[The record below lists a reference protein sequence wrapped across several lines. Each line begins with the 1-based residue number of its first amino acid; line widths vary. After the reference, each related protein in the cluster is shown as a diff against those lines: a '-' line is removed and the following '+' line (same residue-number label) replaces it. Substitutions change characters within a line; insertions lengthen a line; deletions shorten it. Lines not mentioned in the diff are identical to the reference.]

1 MPTLTSPDATRL
13 VFTVGDLTASGRLDI
28 MIATLA
34 LGECDP
40 AKGDLRCWQA
50 DADRDVTH

>member
-40 AKGDLRCWQA
+40 AKGDLRRWQA